1 MSLTNLGWLAL
12 DLAVAVVIFL
22 HIRDQVSRGKLRLC
36 LIFLVTVT
44 APPVFAQAPQ
54 FTAAGV
60 VNAASYAQPISPGS
74 IVSIFGTNLASAPA
88 RAGSTPLPTNLAGT
102 SVMIDGV
109 LAPLFY
115 VSPNQI
121 NAQAPS
127 GTAWGPQYP
136 TATVVVTNASGSSD
150 PVQVPINEEALGV
163 FTTDASGCGR
173 GDVFNVAPDGS
184 ISLNTPQNSAE
195 PGSFLTIFATGL
207 GGTNLEIPDG
217 DPAPLHPLAKVPF
230 KTITGFLG
238 DFASYYGDGFYVPF
252 AGRAPFEVGV
262 DQFNLQLNL
271 TQELLEGCA
280 VPLRIIGE
288 FSRSQPVPVA
298 IHRGGGQCV
307 DPPPNSYALLRWTRI
322 VTSGLTNSSSE
333 SFSAEF
339 PSASWIH
346 LPPLLNLQPPYVQ
359 APVLPP
365 GPSCAWAE
373 PQSDAGTVTVKGPT
387 FGPLVV
393 PKNSSGKYLLS
404 LPAGT
409 IQPGTFT
416 VTSQGANVGAFTTSI
431 AIPAPIQLT
440 TTFVP
445 GVPVGQGGLTIQWRG
460 GDPQSLVDVQVIST
474 SLGRY
479 LEAAV
484 PASDGTVTFGPSGS
498 ISNGMGGHN
507 PLFPL
512 TGEVEIVIR
521 QTAAI
526 SQVVT
531 FPAQNLTLGGRHL
544 WTYEFHLTGVML

>member
-1 MSLTNLGWLAL
+1 M
-12 DLAVAVVIFL
+12 
-22 HIRDQVSRGKLRLC
+22 
-36 LIFLVTVT
+36 
-44 APPVFAQAPQ
+44 
-54 FTAAGV
+54 
-60 VNAASYAQPISPGS
+60 
-74 IVSIFGTNLASAPA
+74 
-88 RAGSTPLPTNLAGT
+88 
-102 SVMIDGV
+102 
-109 LAPLFY
+109 
-115 VSPNQI
+115 
-121 NAQAPS
+121 
-127 GTAWGPQYP
+127 
-136 TATVVVTNASGSSD
+136 
-150 PVQVPINEEALGV
+150 
-163 FTTDASGCGR
+163 
-173 GDVFNVAPDGS
+173 
-184 ISLNTPQNSAE
+184 
-195 PGSFLTIFATGL
+195 
-207 GGTNLEIPDG
+207 
-217 DPAPLHPLAKVPF
+217 PF
-230 KTITGFLG
+230 KTIIGFLG
-238 DFASYYGDGFYVPF
+238 DFASYGDGFYVPF

-262 DQFNLQLNL
+262 DQFNLQADLQANL
-271 TQELLEGCA
+271 TQGLLEGCA

-298 IHRGGGQCV
+298 IHHGGGQCV

-393 PKNSSGKYLLS
+393 PKDSSGKYFLS
-404 LPAGT
+404 LSAGT

-431 AIPAPIQLT
+431 AIPEPIQLT
-440 TTFVP
+440 TMFPP
-445 GVPVGQGGLTIQWRG
+445 GVQVINPLTIQWTG
-460 GDPQSLVDVQVIST
+460 GDPQSLVDVRVIST

-526 SQVVT
+526 SEVVT

-544 WTYEFHLTGVML
+544 WTYEFHLTGVIL